1 MAEASKPQCEAP
13 AYGGQAVVEGVMI
26 RSPRYVSVAC
36 RLPLDDGSHGVDTPI
51 DVHTELI
58 ASPYNR
64 RPWLRRVPLVRGIVS
79 LIEMLGLGLR
89 CLERSA
95 NLQMPVALL
104 APWLFLSAE
113 PDEPAPTPPTK
124 DAGALNG
131 PMLWGT
137 IGVSFLIGLGLFV
150 VLPHALAQWLT
161 RLIGS
166 DSNVVLNLIE
176 GALRLM
182 VFVAYV
188 GLIGL
193 MPDIRRVFAYHGA
206 EHKVVNAWEAMA
218 GSEPHELT
226 VDEVMPNS
234 VIHPRCGTNFAFIVI
249 IMSIVLFIFLPHPA
263 FFLWRILLRLAAM
276 PLVAGLSFELLKIV
290 GRFRS
295 AWALQALVA
304 PGLAMQRITT
314 RQPSPDMVE
323 VALASFHAV
332 RRAEET
338 GELTCLR
345 TPGAGAPAPETA

>member
-36 RLPLDDGSHGVDTPI
+36 RLPQPDGSHGVSTPI
-51 DVHTELI
+51 DVHTELV
-58 ASPYNR
+58 ATPYNK
-64 RPWLRRVPLVRGIVS
+64 RPWLRRVPLLRGIIS
-79 LIEMLGLGLR
+79 LFEMLGLGLR

-95 NLQMPVALL
+95 NLQLAVSLL
-104 APWLFLSAE
+104 APWLFLTTE
-113 PDEPAPTPPTK
+113 PDEPAGPPPK

-137 IGVSFLIGLGLFV
+137 IGVSVLIGMGLFV

-161 RLIGS
+161 RLISS

-176 GALRLM
+176 GAVRLL
-182 VFVAYV
+182 VFVGYV

-206 EHKVVNAWEAMA
+206 EHKVVNAWEASDPA
-218 GSEPHELT
+218 NPRDLT

-249 IMSIVLFIFLPHPA
+249 MMSIVLFIFLPRPS

-276 PLVAGLSFELLKIV
+276 PLVAGLSFELLKLV

-295 AWALQALVA
+295 ATALQVLIA

-314 RQPSPDMVE
+314 RQPSSDMVE

-345 TPGAGAPAPETA
+345 TPATETV

>member
-13 AYGGQAVVEGVMI
+13 SYGGQAVIEGVMI

-36 RLPLDDGSHGVDTPI
+36 RLPQPDGSHGVDTPI
-51 DVHTELI
+51 DVHTEQV
-58 ASPYNR
+58 ASPYNK
-64 RPWLRRVPLVRGIVS
+64 RPWLRRVPLLRGVIS
-79 LIEMLGLGLR
+79 LFEMLGLGLR

-95 NLQMPVALL
+95 NLQLTVGLL
-104 APWLFLSAE
+104 CPWLLLTAE
-113 PDEPAPTPPTK
+113 PEDPAESAPAK

-137 IGVSFLIGLGLFV
+137 IAVSFLIGIGLFV
-150 VLPHALAQWLT
+150 MLPHALAQWIT
-161 RLIGS
+161 HRLGS
-166 DSNVVLNLIE
+166 DSSVVLNLIE
-176 GALRLM
+176 GVLRLV

-193 MPDIRRVFAYHGA
+193 MPDIKRVFAYHGA
-206 EHKVVNAWEAMA
+206 EHKVVNAWEAMNPA
-218 GSEPHELT
+218 APRELT

-249 IMSIVLFIFLPHPA
+249 MMSIVLFTFLPHA
-263 FFLWRILLRLAAM
+263 DNFFARIGLRLAAL

-295 AWALQALVA
+295 AAVLQMLVA

-314 RQPSPDMVE
+314 RQPSPDMVA
-323 VALASFHAV
+323 VALASFNAV

-338 GELTCLR
+338 GELTCTR
-345 TPGAGAPAPETA
+345 TTTTTEAA